1 METMKTQT
9 CPVEACGA
17 RVMFVTVAG
26 RPLPVNP
33 IRVELVVPG
42 EGPGYRLVAGY
53 LPHRQT
59 CLDISLRGG
68 AERFTRR

>member
-53 LPHRQT
+53 LPHSQT
-59 CLDISLRGG
+59 CLDISVRGD
-68 AERFTRR
+68 AARSTRR